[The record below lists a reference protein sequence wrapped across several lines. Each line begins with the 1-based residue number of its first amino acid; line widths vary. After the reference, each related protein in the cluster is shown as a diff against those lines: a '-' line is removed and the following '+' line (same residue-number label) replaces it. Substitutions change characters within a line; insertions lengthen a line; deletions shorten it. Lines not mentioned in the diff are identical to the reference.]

1 MTDPAYTDL
10 ADAIL
15 MLVFCLL
22 TLLLHSVTTGFI
34 LCMFLSLAI
43 SLAAELPRKAY
54 GKALVQMAWPILC
67 LIIPEGWY
75 FLPLLGFATARAS
88 LWLLYIP
95 DALILLYRGKQAPAV
110 SAFLMTGMV
119 LAFALARKNALLAE
133 RTRKMHE
140 SRDDIT
146 ARSKALA
153 ERNREL
159 QRQQDA
165 EIYAATLK
173 ERNRIAWQIH
183 DNVGH
188 ILSRTILMVGALKTV
203 NEDPKLT
210 EPLDQIEHSLQTAMN
225 SIRDSVREL
234 HDDSIDLKAASTA
247 LLRGFTF
254 CQAEFRY
261 DMNVHAEPAVKYAFL
276 AVLKEALDQIERQ
289 GSARLVMINMQEHP
303 GMYQIVVQ
311 SDGGAYRSE
320 GDRLHSR
327 YDQNETDASAR
338 NITNRSASSEADRPD
353 IGNVSDLEERFRQL
367 GGTIF
372 ISHENGFRVFAMVPR
387 AQKEIADASNQ
398 SSDFT
403 NR

>member
-1 MTDPAYTDL
+1 MTDPTYTDL
-10 ADAIL
+10 ADA
-15 MLVFCLL
+15 MLVFVFCLL

-34 LCMFLSLAI
+34 LCMFLSLAV
-43 SLAAELPRKAY
+43 SFASELPRKAY
-54 GKALVQMAWPILC
+54 GKSLVQMTWPILC
-67 LIIPEGWY
+67 LLVPEGWY

-88 LWLLYIP
+88 LWALYIP

-110 SAFLMTGMV
+110 AAFLMTGMV
-119 LAFALARKNALLAE
+119 LAFALARKNALLDE

-276 AVLKEALDQIERQ
+276 AVLKEALDQID
-289 GSARLVMINMQEHP
+289 LT
-303 GMYQIVVQ
+303 
-311 SDGGAYRSE
+311 RSKSTQMPALSWSGCRSILACTRSSCRAMVTLTVPRETSFKE
-320 GDRLHSR
+320 G
-327 YDQNETDASAR
+327 
-338 NITNRSASSEADRPD
+338 TNRSLRSGSGSSAAQSLFLMKMGSASLRWS
-353 IGNVSDLEERFRQL
+353 LEHR
-367 GGTIF
+367 
-372 ISHENGFRVFAMVPR
+372 
-387 AQKEIADASNQ
+387 KK
-398 SSDFT
+398 
-403 NR
+403 

>member
-22 TLLLHSVTTGFI
+22 TLLLH
-34 LCMFLSLAI
+34 
-43 SLAAELPRKAY
+43 
-54 GKALVQMAWPILC
+54 
-67 LIIPEGWY
+67 PEGWY

-88 LWLLYIP
+88 LWALYIP

-110 SAFLMTGMV
+110 AAFLMTGMV
-119 LAFALARKNALLAE
+119 LAFALARKNALLDE

-247 LLRGFTF
+247 LLRG

>member
-1 MTDPAYTDL
+1 MTDPTYTDL
-10 ADAIL
+10 ADA
-15 MLVFCLL
+15 MLVFVFCLL

-34 LCMFLSLAI
+34 LCMFLSLAV
-43 SLAAELPRKAY
+43 SFASELPRKAY
-54 GKALVQMAWPILC
+54 GKSLVQMTWPILC
-67 LIIPEGWY
+67 LLVPEGWY

-88 LWLLYIP
+88 LWALYIP

-110 SAFLMTGMV
+110 AAF
-119 LAFALARKNALLAE
+119 
-133 RTRKMHE
+133 
-140 SRDDIT
+140 
-146 ARSKALA
+146 RSKALA